1 MLAIL
6 QKELNGFFGSLIAYV
21 IIGFF
26 LLIIG
31 LWMWFFPETNVL
43 DAGYADLQSLFRLGP
58 YVFMFLVP
66 AITMG
71 LLAEERKSGTLEILL
86 TSPITPLQLILGK
99 YLASLVIIVCTLLLT
114 TIYYFSIAYLA
125 NPSGNIDTAAVVGS
139 YLGLMLLAATFAG
152 IGIAASSLTESQI
165 IAFLV
170 GVLGCFLLYQGFDAW
185 STLQTWKS
193 YALLIAQFG
202 LLYHYE
208 ALSRGVI
215 DSRDLIYF
223 MSVIVILIAGTRFFL
238 SYKR

>member
-1 MLAIL
+1 
-6 QKELNGFFGSLIAYV
+6 
-21 IIGFF
+21 
-26 LLIIG
+26 
-31 LWMWFFPETNVL
+31 
-43 DAGYADLQSLFRLGP
+43 
-58 YVFMFLVP
+58 
-66 AITMG
+66 
-71 LLAEERKSGTLEILL
+71 
-86 TSPITPLQLILGK
+86 
-99 YLASLVIIVCTLLLT
+99 
-114 TIYYFSIAYLA
+114 
-125 NPSGNIDTAAVVGS
+125 
-139 YLGLMLLAATFAG
+139 MLLAATFAG
-152 IGIAASSLTESQI
+152 IGIAASSLTQSQI

-223 MSVIVILIAGTRFFL
+223 ISVIVILIAGTRFFL

>member
-6 QKELNGFFGSLIAYV
+6 QKELKGFFSSLIAYV

-43 DAGYADLQSLFRLGP
+43 DTGYADLQPLFRLGP

-71 LLAEERKSGTLEILL
+71 SLAEERKSGTLEILL

-99 YLASLVIIVCTLLLT
+99 YLASLVIIGCILSLT
-114 TIYYFSIAYLA
+114 TLYYFSIAYLA
-125 NPSGNIDTAAVVGS
+125 DPSGNIDTAAVVGS

-152 IGIAASSLTESQI
+152 IGIAASSLTQSQI

-185 STLQTWKS
+185 STLKTWKS
-193 YALLIAQFG
+193 YALLIAQCG

-208 ALSRGVI
+208 ALGRGVI

-223 MSVIVILIAGTRFFL
+223 MSVIVILIAATRLFT

>member
-1 MLAIL
+1 
-6 QKELNGFFGSLIAYV
+6 
-21 IIGFF
+21 
-26 LLIIG
+26 
-31 LWMWFFPETNVL
+31 
-43 DAGYADLQSLFRLGP
+43 
-58 YVFMFLVP
+58 MFLVP

-99 YLASLVIIVCTLLLT
+99 YLASLVIIACTLLLT

-152 IGIAASSLTESQI
+152 IGIAASSLTQSQI

-223 MSVIVILIAGTRFFL
+223 ISVIVILIAGTRFFL